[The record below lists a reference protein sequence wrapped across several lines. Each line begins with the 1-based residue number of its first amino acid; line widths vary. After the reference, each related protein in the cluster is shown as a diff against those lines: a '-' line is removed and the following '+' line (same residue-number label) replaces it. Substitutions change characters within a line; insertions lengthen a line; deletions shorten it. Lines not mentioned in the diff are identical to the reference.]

1 MESKTIKQMNFEELV
16 NTRWN
21 PLLQYEMLGNLT
33 FNEVESAIRQ
43 KVNATYDM
51 SRNNN
56 LESKYFG
63 AYKLLRISLELI
75 EQANEMLGVPEK

>member
-1 MESKTIKQMNFEELV
+1 MESKTIKKMNFKELV

-51 SRNNN
+51 SRNN
-56 LESKYFG
+56 LESKYYS

-75 EQANEMLGVPEK
+75 EQANEILGVPEK